1 MAGQRMPLR
10 LAIATV
16 VFFMAFIAVIPS
28 EQTCEQ
34 RSSEMHHVLYG
45 HAYNKLRIEDIM
57 NGMES
62 HPDDHVLATK
72 TTDERNTDTTTHDDR
87 TKTESAPFTARNS
100 ERLRRRVLINDERAR
115 QQQLINL
122 LDARWERERQE
133 DIRLRQ
139 ERLARRPVPERRPKN
154 RQNKR
159 HPRP

>member
-1 MAGQRMPLR
+1 
-10 LAIATV
+10 
-16 VFFMAFIAVIPS
+16 
-28 EQTCEQ
+28 
-34 RSSEMHHVLYG
+34 
-45 HAYNKLRIEDIM
+45 
-57 NGMES
+57 MES
-62 HPDDHVLATK
+62 HSDDPALATK
-72 TTDERNTDTTTHDDR
+72 TTDERNTDTKIHDDR

-115 QQQLINL
+115 QQQLINQFWIRL
-122 LDARWERERQE
+122 KNSVYHNCRSWRDARILMLRVFAVFFLYFLGKYWIIWQREVLKGLDARWERERQE